1 MKIIRK
7 EKRAIEEF
15 ERKNR
20 KSGGAGTL
28 RGWLMLQRETDNNR
42 QAAIEDM
49 RRAMDAVK
57 LAEDKVAAI
66 GDRLDEEE
74 QKLQERATALRRR
87 SCDLFK
93 KVSLDK
99 ERRCSTVVETI
110 TTAENAIYTED
121 GELRI
126 VQVTSL

>member
-1 MKIIRK
+1 M
-7 EKRAIEEF
+7 
-15 ERKNR
+15 
-20 KSGGAGTL
+20 

-74 QKLQERATALRRR
+74 KKLQERATALRRR

-99 ERRCSTVVETI
+99 EKRCSTVVEAV